1 MMKQLLWMGMDEEER
16 ARAFPQRSWPKPY
29 LPWPG
34 FVSQVVYVK
43 RESKDGHC
51 LIA

>member
-1 MMKQLLWMGMDEEER
+1 MDEEER
-16 ARAFPQRSWPKPY
+16 AGASLQRSWQKHY
-29 LPWPG
+29 LHG
-34 FVSQVVYVK
+34 LVLFLRLFTVK